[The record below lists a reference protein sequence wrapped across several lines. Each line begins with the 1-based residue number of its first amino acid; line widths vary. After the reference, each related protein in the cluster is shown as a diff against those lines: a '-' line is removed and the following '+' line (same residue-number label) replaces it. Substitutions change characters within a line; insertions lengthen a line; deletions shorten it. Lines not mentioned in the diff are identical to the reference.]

1 MTIPR
6 CRGCA
11 AILTLLS
18 ALLLVAAASA
28 QGAGAPDPSIE
39 SCSVETARGVEIER
53 SPADT
58 RDYRAF
64 VLDNGLE
71 ALVVSDPDAD
81 EGAAALNVNVGSGSD
96 PEDRAGLA
104 HFLEHM
110 LFLGTE
116 KYPDAGEYGRFL
128 AEHGGSSNATTSF
141 AHTSYFFDV
150 DAEYLEGA
158 LDRFAQFFIAPRFDP
173 EYVGRERQV
182 VHSEYI
188 SRRRSDRLRGFAAW
202 REALDPRHP
211 LSKFLAGNAETLA
224 DRPGADIRDDLIDF
238 HARTYSSHL
247 MKLVVVGRE
256 PLEVLEGWVRARFAA
271 VPRRDHDPPRIDTPL
286 YPEDLLPARLEVEPI
301 RELRALSLSFAL
313 PSMRPDHRAHPLNLV
328 SHLLG
333 HEGRGSLLS
342 ALKAQGWAEGLSAG
356 PGMRHR
362 DFATFRVTIQLTE
375 AGLAHRD
382 DLVAAVFAYL
392 RLIRAQ
398 GIEPRYHEEFARMA
412 RIGFRF
418 QEKAA
423 PRSWAVSLAS
433 ALHIHPAAEVL
444 TAPWRFDDFDPEVER
459 RFLSFLTP
467 DRVLMT
473 VVAKG
478 VTTDSVDPFYDT
490 PYRLTPIPADTVA
503 RWRDA
508 ASHDAFALPAPN
520 PFLPDNLELIDA
532 SEAGAR
538 PERIVSRPGFD
549 LWHHADV
556 EFGPPRTNFY
566 FSVRSPI
573 AGDSPRHAVLSALLV
588 RMANDALNEFA
599 YPAVLAGQSHAL
611 YRHRRGLTVRLS
623 GWSDKQD
630 LLLARIVS
638 TLRALPLPADRFEA
652 EKTEYARRLRN
663 IGERSPTDRAMGGVR
678 ELLLDPYWSEE
689 ALLEALDAVALDD
702 LREYAA
708 RFFERGMVVAL
719 AHGNVTEEG
728 AKALG
733 RVLERELLGSMRAA
747 SVMHGR
753 VVRLDSGP
761 RPAWWLDSRHEDH
774 ALVVYRQGRD
784 RGFPER
790 ATMALLAQAAGNRFF
805 HELRTEREIGYI
817 VFATLFPLLE
827 VPGLALVVQSPS
839 TPPEALHREVDGFID
854 RFGGVLRD
862 MPPSV
867 FERHRAAVESALLE
881 AETQLDERT
890 ERYWHAIDREHYGF
904 DRRERLLEAVRA
916 VGRDDL
922 AGAWRDLVAD
932 PDTARGLV
940 VAVSSRES
948 SAAGAM
954 FGGADAVTKPGPEP
968 GPETKPGPGSEPG
981 PGPETE
987 AGPEPMIEGTPETMT
1002 ESGSESEIE
1011 PETESEIESFP
1022 ALVTDPAAFKRG
1034 RRFFDP

>member
-6 CRGCA
+6 RREGA
-11 AILTLLS
+11 AIFTALSVLLS
-18 ALLLVAAASA
+18 ALLFATAVPAH
-28 QGAGAPDPSIE
+28 GAGTPDAAGRPRCVDI
-39 SCSVETARGVEIER
+39 ARCVGAERRVEIAR

-96 PEDRAGLA
+96 PQDRAGLS

-150 DAEYLEGA
+150 DAGYLEGA
-158 LDRFAQFFIAPRFDP
+158 LDRFAQFFIAPRFDR
-173 EYVGRERQV
+173 EYVARERQV

-188 SRRRSDRLRGFAAW
+188 SRRRGDQLRGFAAW
-202 REALDPRHP
+202 RQALDPRHP

-224 DRPGADIRDDLIDF
+224 DRPGADVRDDLIDF

-271 VPRRDHDPPRIDTPL
+271 VPRRDYDPPRIDVPL
-286 YPEDLLPARLEVEPI
+286 YPEGLLPARLEIEPI
-301 RELRALSLSFAL
+301 REFRTLSLSFAI
-313 PSMRPDHRAHPLNLV
+313 PSMRPYQPAHPLTLV

-333 HEGRGSLLS
+333 HEGPGSLLS
-342 ALKAQGWAEGLSAG
+342 ALKARGWAQGLSAG

-362 DFATFRVTIQLTE
+362 DFATFRVTIQATE
-375 AGLAHRD
+375 AGLVHRD
-382 DLVAAVFAYL
+382 DVMAAVFAYL
-392 RLIRAQ
+392 DLVRTQ
-398 GIEPRYHEEFARMA
+398 GIEPHYHEELARMA

-433 ALHIHPAAEVL
+433 ALHVHPAAEVL
-444 TAPWRFDDFDPEVER
+444 TAPWHFDDFDSEVER

-467 DRVLMT
+467 DRALMT

-478 VTTDSVDPFYDT
+478 VTTDSLDPFYDT

-508 ASHDAFALPAPN
+508 APDEAFALPAAN

-532 SEAGAR
+532 PEAAAR

-556 EFGPPRTNFY
+556 EFGQPRTNFY
-566 FSVRSPI
+566 FSIRSPI

-599 YPAVLAGQSHAL
+599 YPAALAGQSHAL
-611 YRHRRGLTVRLS
+611 YRHRRGLGVRLS
-623 GWSDKQD
+623 GWSDKQG

-663 IGERSPTDRAMGGVR
+663 VGERRPADRAMGGVR
-678 ELLLDPYWSEE
+678 ELLFDPYWSDD
-689 ALLEALDAVALDD
+689 ARLEALEAVALDD
-702 LREYAA
+702 LREYAT
-708 RFFERGMVVAL
+708 RFFERGTVVAL
-719 AHGNVTEEG
+719 AHGNVTGEG

-733 RVLERELLGSMRAA
+733 RVLERELLGSMRA
-747 SVMHGR
+747 VPVTHGR
-753 VVRLDSGP
+753 VVRLAPGP
-761 RPAWWLDSRHEDH
+761 RTAWWLDSRHEDH

-805 HELRTEREIGYI
+805 HELRTEREIGYV
-817 VFATLFPLLE
+817 VFATPFPLLE
-827 VPGLALVVQSPS
+827 VPGLALVIQSPS
-839 TPPEALHREVDGFID
+839 APPEALHREVEAFIR
-854 RFGGVLRD
+854 RFDGVLRD
-862 MPPSV
+862 MPPAV
-867 FERHRAAVESALLE
+867 FERHRAAVESTLLE

-904 DRRERLLEAVRA
+904 DRRQRLLGAVRA

-922 AGAWRDLVAD
+922 AGAWRELVAD
-932 PDTARGLV
+932 PDTARGLL
-940 VAVSSRES
+940 VAVSGREP
-948 SAAGAM
+948 SAPGTTFA
-954 FGGADAVTKPGPEP
+954 GADAVTEPGSGPGPGPES
-968 GPETKPGPGSEPG
+968 GPD
-981 PGPETE
+981 PETE
-987 AGPEPMIEGTPETMT
+987 AGPEPMTGGTPETMA
-1002 ESGSESEIE
+1002 ESGGE
-1011 PETESEIESFP
+1011 PETESGTGSFP